1 MQHRQRKDQRS
12 FLPVGAAAAAAVVA
26 VTGGVLISTLGE
38 GDSER
43 GAARGDKPTQSPTAR
58 IDCARQGKVPGSG
71 STAQQNAMKRWI
83 EEYERACPGVR
94 VAYNPIGS
102 GAGVAQFLQGTTA
115 FGGTDGALDPDD
127 VEFSQG
133 ACPGGHAIDLPMVGG
148 PIAIGYHLPDVHDL
162 VLDAPTLARIFDSRI
177 TRWNDPAIRRLNPD
191 AALPD
196 LVIRPVHRSDSSGT
210 TQNLNA
216 YLADAAPDQ
225 WPYPADK
232 SWHGRGGDSADGSVG
247 VASEVMSTGGAIG
260 YFELSFASK
269 RHIDTVR
276 IDTGA
281 PEPVAA
287 SPQTASA
294 GIASAE
300 VVGRDHD
307 LTLKFDYGT
316 SAPGAYP
323 IVLVTYE
330 IVCDKGNDRE
340 LLPALK
346 SFLAYTASEEGQK
359 LLPGIHYA
367 PLPENVAAQVRQ
379 VIGTLS

>member
-1 MQHRQRKDQRS
+1 MRHRRRKDRRYL
-12 FLPVGAAAAAAVVA
+12 LPVGAAAVAVAAVA
-26 VTGGVLISTLGE
+26 GGVLVLTK
-38 GDSER
+38 GDGGSDR
-43 GAARGDKPTQSPTAR
+43 AAARDDGPAEPPAAR

-71 STAQQNAMKRWI
+71 STAQSNAMKRWI

-94 VAYNPIGS
+94 IAYNPIGS
-102 GAGVAQFLQGTTA
+102 GAGVAQFLQGITA
-115 FGGTDGALDPDD
+115 FGGTDGALDTDD
-127 VEFSQG
+127 VASSRDV
-133 ACPGGHAIDLPMVGG
+133 CPGGHAIDLPMVGG

-177 TRWNDPAIRRLNPD
+177 TRWNDPAIRRLNPR

-196 LVIRPVHRSDSSGT
+196 LAIRPVHRSDSSGT

-216 YLADAAPDQ
+216 YLAGAAPDQ
-225 WPYPADK
+225 WPYPAEK

-281 PEPVAA
+281 AEPVEA
-287 SPQTASA
+287 SPETASA
-294 GIASAE
+294 GIASAR
-300 VVGRDHD
+300 VVGEDKD
-307 LTLKFDYGT
+307 LSLKFDYGT

-330 IVCDKGNDRE
+330 VVCDKGNDKKM
-340 LLPALK
+340 LPALK

-359 LLPGIHYA
+359 ILPGIHYA
-367 PLPENVAAQVRQ
+367 PLPESVAAQVRK